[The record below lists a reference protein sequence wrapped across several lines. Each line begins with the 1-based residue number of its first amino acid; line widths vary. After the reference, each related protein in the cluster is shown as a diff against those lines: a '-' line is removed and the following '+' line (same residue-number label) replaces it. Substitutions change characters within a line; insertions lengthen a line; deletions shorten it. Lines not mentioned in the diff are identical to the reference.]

1 MAEHSDIK
9 FTDFDYWSSDP
20 HLQMLKAALPFMQ
33 VSQQRTF
40 SILVRFQELFHT
52 MDLYGLAEDP
62 AMEIC
67 ALDRTSALW
76 IC

>member
-40 SILVRFQELFHT
+40 SILVRFQELFHRI
-52 MDLYGLAEDP
+52 LPINNL
-62 AMEIC
+62 I
-67 ALDRTSALW
+67 SW
-76 IC
+76 IN

>member
-52 MDLYGLAEDP
+52 MDL
-62 AMEIC
+62 
-67 ALDRTSALW
+67 
-76 IC
+76 